1 MGKLSTFK
9 IVFSR
14 NKDKYQPGD
23 VVEGHVAI
31 EIKDGIKVKG
41 IYLECVGEASVGW
54 SESQPTNSDKNRRNH
69 IRYYKANET
78 YFKYERELMKR
89 TTERRGSISVG
100 EGSYMYPFSFRLP
113 PHIPSSFEG
122 PLGHVRYWVTGT
134 VEKNWGSDHVSRVDL
149 TVTNPLDLNLEKD
162 APLLYERDSS
172 NLQVSQTDSAEAILC
187 CLCCRTGPITCV
199 FSLDRAG
206 YVPGEFIHVLGE
218 IVNTSSRKIGST
230 SARLL
235 MHSEYTAESKTKSH
249 TECISE
255 VKRGSIK
262 PGGRD
267 RWEGDALLVP
277 TTPTSYLKGCS
288 IINVSYWVEL
298 VVHPSGPAF
307 NLKVPLKVIIGTI
320 PMRKPG
326 EPTPGPSGLMYPLK
340 PHLAGFSALP
350 RKSLPATAFC
360 REHLP
365 NVLNNYMTSL
375 YFSLHTKHAHVAEN
389 PEEAAKTSPTLEF
402 QGKRGEIRDSLSSNS
417 KSNLIKTN
425 GASGSSLP
433 ITSSQTS
440 NHADHIM
447 GRYGRSK
454 RRVSSHQ

>member
-9 IVFSR
+9 IVFSK
-14 NKDKYQPGD
+14 NKDKYRPCD

-54 SESQPTNSDKNRRNH
+54 SESQPTTSEKNRRNH

-78 YFKYERELMKR
+78 YFRYERELMKR
-89 TTERRGSISVG
+89 STERRGSISVN

-134 VEKNWGSDHVSRVDL
+134 VEKTWGSDHVSRVEL
-149 TVTNPLDLNLEKD
+149 RVTNPLDLNLERD
-162 APLLYERDSS
+162 A
-172 NLQVSQTDSAEAILC
+172 VISQTDSSEAILC

-199 FSLDRAG
+199 FSLDHAG
-206 YVPGEFIHVLGE
+206 YVPGEFIHILGE
-218 IVNTSSRKIGST
+218 IVNTSTRKIGST

-267 RWEGDALLVP
+267 RWEGDSLLVP
-277 TTPTSYLKGCS
+277 DTPTSYLRGCS

-307 NLKVPLKVIIGTI
+307 NLKVPLKVILGTV
-320 PMRKPG
+320 PLRKPG
-326 EPTPGPSGLMYPLK
+326 EPSPGPSGLCPLK
-340 PHLAGFSALP
+340 PHLAGMSTLP
-350 RKSLPATAFC
+350 RKSLPASAFC
-360 REHLP
+360 KQHLP
-365 NVLNNYMTSL
+365 NVP
-375 YFSLHTKHAHVAEN
+375 EN
-389 PEEAAKTSPTLEF
+389 PEESTKASPILDKYAIDREAGVDTTREPALTN
-402 QGKRGEIRDSLSSNS
+402 GSSNNHRTEIIS
-417 KSNLIKTN
+417 
-425 GASGSSLP
+425 SGV
-433 ITSSQTS
+433 QTIQEPHVH
-440 NHADHIM
+440 HADQIM